1 HHLQT
6 TFLMN
11 GGEEIKS
18 MRVRDE
24 FMGATFTDA
33 KRGPDGFYIDDSGTA
48 LPVSASDLERFMYCP
63 LSWQLAKEGASG
75 IGEAVEEGI
84 EKHKEIHGEMSEFQ
98 EALIRMRRS
107 LLIWSWWFGIIIAF
121 AIDAFAFLYIDDMMN
136 SPLEF
141 AKVLSMWSV
150 SCLIAAILSIALPW
164 RNWFKIERSMKEI
177 REIKHRFEST
187 GLEPTWS
194 PIGFLGGWFSA
205 GKTEAGL
212 LLATI
217 VIGIHAI
224 ALVAAE
230 DRNQAGFILIVI
242 AFVWTFLATWQL
254 QRSLTAESQM
264 IASREKAG
272 LEEGTELV
280 YSDDDKSSDLLLDE
294 VSGLRGR
301 PDQIVIID
309 GEFIPVEQKTGK
321 IPKKPHQSHRLQLL
335 AYISLV
341 ETSTGKIPPYGVLRY
356 GDDDIHQVYW
366 DEHAKQHLHD
376 NIIQIQRLMVEGG
389 AKRNHE
395 REGKCRNCSRR
406 YACSESLV

>member
-1 HHLQT
+1 M
-6 TFLMN
+6 FLMK

-18 MRVRDE
+18 MWVKDE
-24 FMGATFTDA
+24 FMGTTFADA
-33 KRGPDGFYIDDSGTA
+33 KIGSDGFYIDDSGTA

-177 REIKHRFEST
+177 REIRHRFEST

-230 DRNQAGFILIVI
+230 DRSQAGFILIVI

-272 LEEGTELV
+272 LEEGAELV

-321 IPKKPHQSHRLQLL
+321 VPKKPHQSHRLQLL

-341 ETSTGKIPPYGVLRY
+341 ETSTGKIPPYGILRY
-356 GDDDIHQVYW
+356 GDEDIHQVYW

-376 NIIQIQRLMVEGG
+376 NIIQVQRLMVEGG

>member
-1 HHLQT
+1 
-6 TFLMN
+6 MN

-18 MRVRDE
+18 MLTSDDNMVVD
-24 FMGATFTDA
+24 FSNA
-33 KRGPDGFYIDDSGTA
+33 KIGPAGYYLDDSEA
-48 LPVSASDLERFMYCP
+48 PLPVSASDLERFMYCP
-63 LSWQLAKEGASG
+63 LSWQLAKEGANG
-75 IGEAVEEGI
+75 KGEAVEEGV
-84 EKHKEIHGEMSEFQ
+84 EKHKEIHDEMNDFQ

-107 LLIWSWWFGIIIAF
+107 LLVWSWWFGIIIAF
-121 AIDAFAFLYIDDMMN
+121 TIDAFAFLYIDDVVN

-141 AKVLSMWSV
+141 AKILSMWSV
-150 SCLIAAILSIALPW
+150 SCLIASILSIALPW
-164 RNWFKIERSMKEI
+164 RNWLRFERSMKEI
-177 REIKHRFEST
+177 REIKNRFEST

-217 VIGIHAI
+217 VIGVHSI

-230 DRNQAGFILIVI
+230 DRSQAGFVLMVI
-242 AFVWTFLATWQL
+242 AFIWTFLATWQL
-254 QRSLTAESQM
+254 QHSLRAENQM

-272 LEEGTELV
+272 LDEGTELL
-280 YSDDDKSSDLLLDE
+280 YSDDDKSSDLLMDNE
-294 VSGLRGR
+294 SGLRGR

-321 IPKKPHQSHRLQLL
+321 VPKKPHQSHRLQLL

-341 ETSTGKIPPYGVLRY
+341 ETSTTKSPPYGVLRY
-356 GDDDIHQVYW
+356 GNEDIHQVYW
-366 DEHAKQHLHD
+366 DEHAKQHLRES
-376 NIIQIQRLMVEGG
+376 IIEVQRLMVEGG
-389 AKRNHE
+389 AQRNHE
-395 REGKCRNCSRR
+395 REGKCRSCSRR

>member
-1 HHLQT
+1 
-6 TFLMN
+6 MN

-18 MRVRDE
+18 MLTSDDN
-24 FMGATFTDA
+24 MGVDFSDA
-33 KRGPDGFYIDDSGTA
+33 KIGPAGYYLDNTETP

-63 LSWQLAKEGASG
+63 LSWKLAKEGASG
-75 IGEAVEEGI
+75 KGDAVEGGV
-84 EKHKEIHGEMSEFQ
+84 EKHKEIHDEMNDFQ

-107 LLIWSWWFGIIIAF
+107 LLVWSWWFGIIIAF
-121 AIDAFAFLYIDDMMN
+121 AIDAFAFLYIDDMVN
-136 SPLEF
+136 SPIEF
-141 AKVLSMWSV
+141 AKILSMWSV
-150 SCLIAAILSIALPW
+150 SCLIASILSIALPW
-164 RNWFKIERSMKEI
+164 RNWLGFERTMNEI
-177 REIKHRFEST
+177 REIKQRFDSM

-217 VIGIHAI
+217 VIGVHSI

-230 DRNQAGFILIVI
+230 DRSQAGFLLVVI
-242 AFVWTFLATWQL
+242 AFIWTFLATWQL
-254 QRSLTAESQM
+254 QHSLRAENEM
-264 IASREKAG
+264 IASREKVG
-272 LEEGTELV
+272 LEEGTELL
-280 YSDDDKSSDLLLDE
+280 YSDDDESSDLLMDN

-321 IPKKPHQSHRLQLL
+321 VPKKPHQSHRLQLL

-341 ETSTGKIPPYGVLRY
+341 ESSTTKSPPYGVLRY
-356 GDDDIHQVYW
+356 GNEDIHQVYW
-366 DEHAKQHLHD
+366 DEHAKEDLRGS
-376 NIIQIQRLMVEGG
+376 IIEVQRLMVEGG
-389 AKRNHE
+389 AQRNHD
-395 REGKCRNCSRR
+395 REGKCRSCSRR

>member
-1 HHLQT
+1 MAAVFSGAKIGPEGYHC
-6 TFLMN
+6 
-11 GGEEIKS
+11 
-18 MRVRDE
+18 DE
-24 FMGATFTDA
+24 
-33 KRGPDGFYIDDSGTA
+33 DGNA

-63 LSWQLAKEGASG
+63 LSWQLAKEGTSG
-75 IGEAVEEGI
+75 VGEAIEEGI
-84 EKHKEIHGEMSEFQ
+84 EKHREIHNVMNDFQ
-98 EALIRMRRS
+98 EAMIRMRRS

-121 AIDAFAFLYIDDMMN
+121 TIDSIAFLYIDDVMN

-141 AKVLSMWSV
+141 AKILSMWSV

-164 RNWFKIERSMKEI
+164 RNWLNIERTMKEI
-177 REIKHRFEST
+177 RDIKKQFEST

-212 LLATI
+212 LLSTI
-217 VIGIHAI
+217 IIGVHAI

-230 DRNQAGFILIVI
+230 NRGQAAFILIVV
-242 AFVWTFLATWQL
+242 AFIWTFLATWQL
-254 QRSLTAESQM
+254 QRSLKAENEM
-264 IASREKAG
+264 RESRKKAG
-272 LEEGTELV
+272 LEEGTELI
-280 YSDDDKSSDLLLDE
+280 YSDDDKSSDLLINP

-321 IPKKPHQSHRLQLL
+321 VPKKPHESHRLQLL

-341 ETSTGKIPPYGVLRY
+341 ETSTKKSPPYGVLRY
-356 GDDDIHQVYW
+356 GNEDVHQVFW
-366 DEHAKQHLHD
+366 DQHAQQLLRES
-376 NIIQIQRLMVEGG
+376 IIEVQRLMVEGG

-406 YACSESLV
+406 YACDESLV

>member
-1 HHLQT
+1 
-6 TFLMN
+6 MN

-18 MRVRDE
+18 MLTSDDN
-24 FMGATFTDA
+24 MGVDFSDA
-33 KRGPDGFYIDDSGTA
+33 KIGPAGYYLDNTETP

-63 LSWQLAKEGASG
+63 LSWKLAKEGASG
-75 IGEAVEEGI
+75 KGDAVEGGV
-84 EKHKEIHGEMSEFQ
+84 EKHKEIHDEMNDFQ

-107 LLIWSWWFGIIIAF
+107 LLVWSWWFGIIIAF
-121 AIDAFAFLYIDDMMN
+121 AIDAFAFLYIDDMVN
-136 SPLEF
+136 SPIEF
-141 AKVLSMWSV
+141 AKILSMWSV
-150 SCLIAAILSIALPW
+150 SCLIASILSIALPW
-164 RNWFKIERSMKEI
+164 RNWLGFERTMNEI
-177 REIKHRFEST
+177 REIKQRFDSM

-217 VIGIHAI
+217 VIGVHSI

-230 DRNQAGFILIVI
+230 DRSQAGFLLVVI
-242 AFVWTFLATWQL
+242 AFIWTFLATWQL
-254 QRSLTAESQM
+254 QHSLRAENQM
-264 IASREKAG
+264 IASREKVG
-272 LEEGTELV
+272 LEEGTELL
-280 YSDDDKSSDLLLDE
+280 YSDDDESSDLLMDN

-321 IPKKPHQSHRLQLL
+321 VPKKPHQSHRLQLL

-341 ETSTGKIPPYGVLRY
+341 ESSTTKSPPYGVLRY
-356 GDDDIHQVYW
+356 GNEDIHQVYW
-366 DEHAKQHLHD
+366 DEHAKEDLRGS
-376 NIIQIQRLMVEGG
+376 IIEVQRLMVEGG
-389 AKRNHE
+389 AQRNHD
-395 REGKCRNCSRR
+395 REGKCRSCSRR

>member
-1 HHLQT
+1 
-6 TFLMN
+6 MN

-24 FMGATFTDA
+24 FMGATFADA
-33 KRGPDGFYIDDSGTA
+33 KIGPDGFYIDDSGAA

-75 IGEAVEEGI
+75 IGEAVEDGI
-84 EKHKEIHGEMSEFQ
+84 EKHKEIHSEMSDFQ

-121 AIDAFAFLYIDDMMN
+121 AIDAFAFLYIDDMIN

-150 SCLIAAILSIALPW
+150 SCLTAAILSIALPW

-177 REIKHRFEST
+177 REIKHRFDST

-230 DRNQAGFILIVI
+230 DRSQAGFVLIVI
-242 AFVWTFLATWQL
+242 AFIWTFLATWQL
-254 QRSLTAESQM
+254 QRSLKAESQM

-280 YSDDDKSSDLLLDE
+280 YSDDDKSSDLLRDE

-321 IPKKPHQSHRLQLL
+321 VPKKPHQSHRLQLL

-356 GDDDIHQVYW
+356 GDDDVHQVYW

-376 NIIQIQRLMVEGG
+376 NIIQIQRLMIEGG

>member
-1 HHLQT
+1 
-6 TFLMN
+6 MKE
-11 GGEEIKS
+11 GEEVKS
-18 MRVRDE
+18 MWVKDE
-24 FMGATFTDA
+24 FMGVTFADA
-33 KRGPDGFYIDDSGTA
+33 KIGPEGYYLDDSEKA

-75 IGEAVEEGI
+75 IGEAVEEGVV
-84 EKHKEIHGEMSEFQ
+84 KHKEIHNEMSDYQ

-107 LLIWSWWFGIIIAF
+107 LMIWSWWFGIIIAF
-121 AIDAFAFLYIDDMMN
+121 AIDAFAFVYIDDMMN
-136 SPLEF
+136 SPIEF
-141 AKVLSMWSV
+141 ARVLSMWSV
-150 SCLIAAILSIALPW
+150 SCLIAAVLSIALPW
-164 RNWFKIERSMKEI
+164 RNWFKIERSIKEI
-177 REIKHRFEST
+177 RDMKDRFEST

-230 DRNQAGFILIVI
+230 DRNQAGFVLLII
-242 AFVWTFLATWQL
+242 AFLWTLLATWQL
-254 QRSLTAESQM
+254 QRSLKAENEM
-264 IASREKAG
+264 IERREKAG
-272 LEEGTELV
+272 LEEGTELA
-280 YSDDDKSSDLLLDE
+280 YSDDEKSSDLLMDE

-309 GEFIPVEQKTGK
+309 GEFIPVEQKTGRV
-321 IPKKPHQSHRLQLL
+321 PKKPHKSHRLQLL

-341 ETSTGKIPPYGVLRY
+341 ETSTGKAPPYGILRY
-356 GDDDIHQVYW
+356 GDEDIHQVYW
-366 DEHAKQHLHD
+366 DQHAKQHLQD
-376 NIIQIQRLMVEGG
+376 SIIEVQRLMVEGG

>member
-1 HHLQT
+1 
-6 TFLMN
+6 MN

-18 MRVRDE
+18 MLTSDDD
-24 FMGATFTDA
+24 MGVDFSDA
-33 KRGPDGFYIDDSGTA
+33 KIGPAGYYLDESEA
-48 LPVSASDLERFMYCP
+48 PLPVSASDLERFMYCP
-63 LSWQLAKEGASG
+63 LSWQLAKEGATG
-75 IGEAVEEGI
+75 KGEAVEEGV
-84 EKHKEIHGEMSEFQ
+84 EKHKEIHDEMNDFQ

-107 LLIWSWWFGIIIAF
+107 LLVWSWWFGIIIAF
-121 AIDAFAFLYIDDMMN
+121 TIDAFAFLYIDDVVN

-141 AKVLSMWSV
+141 AKILSMWSV
-150 SCLIAAILSIALPW
+150 SCLIASILSIALPW
-164 RNWFKIERSMKEI
+164 RNWLRFERSMKEI
-177 REIKHRFEST
+177 REIKNRFEST

-217 VIGIHAI
+217 VIGVHSI

-230 DRNQAGFILIVI
+230 DRSQAGFVLMVI
-242 AFVWTFLATWQL
+242 AFIWTFLATWQL
-254 QRSLTAESQM
+254 QHSLRAENQM

-272 LEEGTELV
+272 LDEGTELL
-280 YSDDDKSSDLLLDE
+280 YSDDDKSSDLLMDNE
-294 VSGLRGR
+294 SGLRGR

-321 IPKKPHQSHRLQLL
+321 VPKKPHQSHRLQLL

-341 ETSTGKIPPYGVLRY
+341 ETSTTKSPPYGVLRY
-356 GDDDIHQVYW
+356 GNEDIHQVYW
-366 DEHAKQHLHD
+366 DDHAKQHLRES
-376 NIIQIQRLMVEGG
+376 IIEVQRLMVEGG
-389 AKRNHE
+389 AQRNHE
-395 REGKCRNCSRR
+395 REGKCRSCSRR

>member
-1 HHLQT
+1 
-6 TFLMN
+6 MN
-11 GGEEIKS
+11 GGEEVKS

-24 FMGATFTDA
+24 FMGATFADA
-33 KRGPDGFYIDDSGTA
+33 KIGPDGFYIDDSGTA

-230 DRNQAGFILIVI
+230 DRNQAGFVLIVI

-254 QRSLTAESQM
+254 QRSLKAESQM

-272 LEEGTELV
+272 LEEGAELV
-280 YSDDDKSSDLLLDE
+280 YSDDDKSSDLLLDT

>member
-1 HHLQT
+1 
-6 TFLMN
+6 MN

-18 MRVRDE
+18 MLTSDDN
-24 FMGATFTDA
+24 MGVDFSDA
-33 KRGPDGFYIDDSGTA
+33 KIGPAGYYLDNTESP

-63 LSWQLAKEGASG
+63 LSWKLAKEGASG
-75 IGEAVEEGI
+75 KGDAVEGGV
-84 EKHKEIHGEMSEFQ
+84 EKHKEIHDEMNDFQ

-107 LLIWSWWFGIIIAF
+107 LLVWSWWFGIIIAF
-121 AIDAFAFLYIDDMMN
+121 TIDAFAFLYIDDVVN
-136 SPLEF
+136 SPIEF
-141 AKVLSMWSV
+141 AKILSMWSV
-150 SCLIAAILSIALPW
+150 SCLIASILSIALPW
-164 RNWFKIERSMKEI
+164 RNWLGFERTMNEV
-177 REIKHRFEST
+177 REIKKRFESL

-217 VIGIHAI
+217 VIGVHSI

-230 DRNQAGFILIVI
+230 DRSQAGFLLIVI
-242 AFVWTFLATWQL
+242 AFIWTFLATWQL
-254 QRSLTAESQM
+254 QHSLRAENQM
-264 IASREKAG
+264 IASREKVG
-272 LEEGTELV
+272 LEEGTELL
-280 YSDDDKSSDLLLDE
+280 YSDDDESSDLLMDN

-321 IPKKPHQSHRLQLL
+321 VPKKPHQSHRLQLL

-341 ETSTGKIPPYGVLRY
+341 ESSTTKSPPYGVLRY
-356 GDDDIHQVYW
+356 GNEDIHQVYW
-366 DEHAKQHLHD
+366 DEHAKEDLRES
-376 NIIQIQRLMVEGG
+376 IIEVQRLMVEGG
-389 AKRNHE
+389 AQRNHD
-395 REGKCRNCSRR
+395 REGKCRSCSRR

>member
-1 HHLQT
+1 
-6 TFLMN
+6 MN

-18 MRVRDE
+18 MLTSDDN
-24 FMGATFTDA
+24 MGVDFSDA
-33 KRGPDGFYIDDSGTA
+33 KIGPAGYYLDDSEA
-48 LPVSASDLERFMYCP
+48 PLPVSASDLERFMYCP
-63 LSWQLAKEGASG
+63 LSWQLAKEGATG
-75 IGEAVEEGI
+75 KGEAVEEGV
-84 EKHKEIHGEMSEFQ
+84 EKHKEIHDEMNDFQ

-107 LLIWSWWFGIIIAF
+107 LLVWSWWFGIIIAF
-121 AIDAFAFLYIDDMMN
+121 TIDAFAFLYIDDVVN

-141 AKVLSMWSV
+141 AKILSMWSV
-150 SCLIAAILSIALPW
+150 SCLLASILSIALPW
-164 RNWFKIERSMKEI
+164 RNWLRFERSMKEI
-177 REIKHRFEST
+177 REIKNRFEST

-217 VIGIHAI
+217 VIGVHSI

-230 DRNQAGFILIVI
+230 DRSQAGFVLMVI
-242 AFVWTFLATWQL
+242 AFIWTFLATWQL
-254 QRSLTAESQM
+254 QHSLRAENQM

-272 LEEGTELV
+272 LDEGTELL
-280 YSDDDKSSDLLLDE
+280 YSDDDKSSDLLMDNE
-294 VSGLRGR
+294 SGLRGR

-321 IPKKPHQSHRLQLL
+321 VPKKPHQSHRLQLL

-341 ETSTGKIPPYGVLRY
+341 ETSTTKSPPYGVLRY
-356 GDDDIHQVYW
+356 GNEDIHQVYW
-366 DEHAKQHLHD
+366 DEHAKQHLRES
-376 NIIQIQRLMVEGG
+376 IIEVQRLMVEGG
-389 AKRNHE
+389 AQRNHE
-395 REGKCRNCSRR
+395 REGKCRSCSRR

>member
-1 HHLQT
+1 
-6 TFLMN
+6 MN

-18 MRVRDE
+18 MLTSDDN
-24 FMGATFTDA
+24 MGVDFSDA
-33 KRGPDGFYIDDSGTA
+33 KIGPAGYYLDDSEA
-48 LPVSASDLERFMYCP
+48 PLPVSASDLERFMYCP
-63 LSWQLAKEGASG
+63 LSWQLAKEGATG
-75 IGEAVEEGI
+75 KGEAVEGGV
-84 EKHKEIHGEMSEFQ
+84 EKHKEIHDEMNDFQ

-107 LLIWSWWFGIIIAF
+107 LLVWSWWFGIIIAF
-121 AIDAFAFLYIDDMMN
+121 TIDAFAFLYIDDVVN

-141 AKVLSMWSV
+141 AKILSMWSV
-150 SCLIAAILSIALPW
+150 SCLIASVLSIALPW
-164 RNWFKIERSMKEI
+164 RNWLRFERSMKEI
-177 REIKHRFEST
+177 REIKNRFEST

-217 VIGIHAI
+217 VIGVHSI

-230 DRNQAGFILIVI
+230 DRSQAGFVLMVI
-242 AFVWTFLATWQL
+242 AFIWTFLATWQL
-254 QRSLTAESQM
+254 QHSLRAENQM

-272 LEEGTELV
+272 LDEGTELL
-280 YSDDDKSSDLLLDE
+280 YSDDDKSSDLLMDNE
-294 VSGLRGR
+294 SGLRGR

-321 IPKKPHQSHRLQLL
+321 VPKKPHQSHRLQLL

-341 ETSTGKIPPYGVLRY
+341 ETSTTKSPPYGVLRY
-356 GDDDIHQVYW
+356 GNEDIHQVYW
-366 DEHAKQHLHD
+366 DDHAKQHLRES
-376 NIIQIQRLMVEGG
+376 IIEVQRLMVEGG
-389 AKRNHE
+389 AQRNHE
-395 REGKCRNCSRR
+395 REGKCRSCSRR